1 VTVSALT
8 RSSPGGA
15 SGIRRGK
22 WTPHLS
28 TCAAPG
34 AHHFQV
40 TVINQGRTE
49 GTVTTRGLEMPGGS
63 NLIDLKPLP
72 WSDTPGPVAAQGRLN
87 FYIEAEP
94 VIQLRAQHGVAIKE
108 LIPWVQLATG
118 RKVTGPRL
126 PYKG

>member
-8 RSSPGGA
+8 RPSPGGA
-15 SGIRRGK
+15 SDIRRAK

-28 TCAAPG
+28 TCAALD

-40 TVINQGRTE
+40 TVINKGRTE
-49 GTVTTRGLEMPGGS
+49 GTVSKWGLEMPGGS
-63 NLIDLKPLP
+63 NLVGMKLLP
-72 WSDTPGPVAAQGRLN
+72 GSDTPGPVAAQGRLN

-94 VIQLRAQHGVAIKE
+94 VIQRCAQHGVGVKE

-118 RKVTGPRL
+118 KKVTGPRL
-126 PYKG
+126 P